1 MGQHPGESTTK
12 TKSNLNTVDEET
24 FMMTKTQEPREKRAL
39 RMPASISISQTET
52 PTAAQKTLAK
62 KSASI
67 ADIYQEPFQLKFPNS
82 NKFKERN
89 KSNSVLP
96 TTQ

>member
-39 RMPASISISQTET
+39 RAPASISISQTET
-52 PTAAQKTLAK
+52 PTAA
-62 KSASI
+62 
-67 ADIYQEPFQLKFPNS
+67 
-82 NKFKERN
+82 
-89 KSNSVLP
+89 
-96 TTQ
+96 